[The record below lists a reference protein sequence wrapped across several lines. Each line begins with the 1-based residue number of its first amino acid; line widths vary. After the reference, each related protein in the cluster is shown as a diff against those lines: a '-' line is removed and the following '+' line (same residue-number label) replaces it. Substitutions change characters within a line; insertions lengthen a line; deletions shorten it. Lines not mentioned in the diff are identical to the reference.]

1 MEVFR
6 EEVEQYHLS
15 NGGKKGVDLMYAVP
29 DKLTKLV
36 EDGLAEKHPKF
47 RGEYQILGNSE
58 DVENQEQVEERN
70 ITERFDDYAE
80 IVGSGIGGV
89 LGFLAGDMMAAA
101 FGSAAGP
108 VVARIL
114 KNIGQEFSKRQL
126 SPQEDYRVGKVLAI
140 AALEIHQ
147 RIENGESLRND
158 GFFDKKPIGRSD
170 AEEVAEAITLKCQRE
185 PQEKKILYMGF
196 LKASLGFDSDI
207 SVDMGHQLIKAAE
220 ELTYRQLCILK
231 LAVVKHR
238 FGLRDQNYQD
248 CEKFSKELYQVLQE
262 CHDLCLKNYLDYKIP
277 VTFRG
282 EIAVGYVNLQPN
294 NITIQ
299 GIGEDLFKLMKLSLI
314 PDEDIIPIAKVLK

>member
-1 MEVFR
+1 MVVQLFLEICVSF
-6 EEVEQYHLS
+6 VGLS
-15 NGGKKGVDLMYAVP
+15 MQKNDNDA
-29 DKLTKLV
+29 TKL
-36 EDGLAEKHPKF
+36 
-47 RGEYQILGNSE
+47 
-58 DVENQEQVEERN
+58 
-70 ITERFDDYAE
+70 FDDYAE
-80 IVGSGIGGV
+80 IVGGGIGGV
-89 LGFLAGDMMAAA
+89 LGFLAGDPITAA
-101 FGSAAGP
+101 FGSAAGTG
-108 VVARIL
+108 VAQIL
-114 KNIGQEFSKRQL
+114 KNIGQDFSKRQL
-126 SPQEDYRVGKVLAI
+126 SPREDYRVGKVLAI

-147 RIENGESLRND
+147 RLEKGENPRND
-158 GFFDKKPIGRSD
+158 SFFDEKPTGRSD
-170 AEEVAEAITLKCQRE
+170 AEEIAEAIILKCQRE
-185 PQEKKILYMGF
+185 PQEQKIPYMGF
-196 LKASLGFDSDI
+196 LTASIGFDSDI
-207 SVDMGHQLIKAAE
+207 SADMGHQLIKAAE